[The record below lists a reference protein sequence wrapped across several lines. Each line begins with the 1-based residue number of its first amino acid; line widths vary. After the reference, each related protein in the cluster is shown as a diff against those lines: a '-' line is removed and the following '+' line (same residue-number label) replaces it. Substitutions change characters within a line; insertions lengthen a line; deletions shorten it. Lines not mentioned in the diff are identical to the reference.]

1 MSTNEDGLND
11 VDVEKIRTSLI
22 LHTPIEITT
31 YTLPRNME
39 NYMQEILCSFLVAC
53 NQQEMTEYL
62 SFCLGELLTN
72 AKKANTKRIYFKE
85 KELDINN
92 EKDYEEGMKNFRE
105 ETFANIDHYLELQKK
120 AGLYIKLILQISNEF
135 LKVEIRNNS
144 KLTVFENRRIQE
156 KLSSV
161 HKYTAVEEVLTEV
174 LDQTEG
180 SGLGIIIMV
189 LMLQKVGLSENNY
202 QVISTDDETITRIVL
217 PLRGVSCEHYPLV
230 AEKFASI
237 HSTVPMVSD
246 DFNIFLNVMH
256 SPDAKTS
263 DIYERAMKNPSIALL
278 LLINANKN
286 GHSCFNLREA
296 IDYLGFDKLQ
306 EIFNKENTELAIV
319 DKSDIVLHLYN
330 HMVSTAFFAYN
341 LAQNFYP
348 ELDLDKVYLTGMIH
362 DMQCLFLECAS
373 EEEKGQL
380 KIFIIDNKISETIY
394 DSFMHF
400 VYHSRGGRLFAEKWH
415 FPEEIGKIIAHHHD
429 VEHVPEDI
437 AKICKVIYFADVM
450 QHYIE
455 HGIDFYQI
463 EENILREFKIDTE
476 EKFRFLLDR
485 MNSEFEKFYR

>member
-1 MSTNEDGLND
+1 M
-11 VDVEKIRTSLI
+11 
-22 LHTPIEITT
+22 
-31 YTLPRNME
+31 
-39 NYMQEILCSFLVAC
+39 
-53 NQQEMTEYL
+53 
-62 SFCLGELLTN
+62 
-72 AKKANTKRIYFKE
+72 
-85 KELDINN
+85 
-92 EKDYEEGMKNFRE
+92 
-105 ETFANIDHYLELQKK
+105 
-120 AGLYIKLILQISNEF
+120 
-135 LKVEIRNNS
+135 
-144 KLTVFENRRIQE
+144 
-156 KLSSV
+156 
-161 HKYTAVEEVLTEV
+161 
-174 LDQTEG
+174 DQTEG

-230 AEKFASI
+230 AEKFVSI

-463 EENILREFKIDTE
+463 EENILREFRIDTE